1 MYRACSRI
9 GGLVTVLA
17 LAGCG
22 ESAPE
27 TGTVPY
33 KSTQSPAIE
42 GLSKQMADQA
52 KKGAPLN
59 KKEETPKAA
68 SEAKPADAKPAAGG
82 DKAAEPKKD

>member
-1 MYRACSRI
+1 MYRACSWI

-33 KSTQSPAIE
+33 KATQSPAID

-52 KKGAPLN
+52 KKGAPPN
-59 KKEETPKAA
+59 KKEETPKPAA
-68 SEAKPADAKPAAGG
+68 ETKPADAKPAA
-82 DKAAEPKKD
+82 DTAKAPEPKKD